1 MKIAIEAQRIFR
13 PNKHGMD
20 FVALETI
27 RELQKLDKENE
38 YYILVS
44 SGEDHCLQET
54 GNFHIMEIK
63 IPSYPLWEQLGLPF
77 AIKKIK
83 PDLLHCTSNTAPLY
97 CKVPLILTLH
107 DIIFLEK
114 RDGRNKS
121 FYQNLGWYYRKFVV
135 PRILPKCKKII
146 TVSEFEKENICHKTD
161 IEGNR
166 ILTIHNGY
174 SKHFHQMDNYIEIVS
189 KYVPNVTEY
198 FFFLGNTDPKKNTK
212 RILKAYAQ
220 YIEKSQNPVSLLIA
234 DLKKEIVEEY
244 IKELGIEKVREYLIV
259 PGYIPNTDLAAIY
272 NGAKAFIYAS
282 LRESFGI
289 PLLEGMACGTP
300 VITSN
305 ISAIPEVAGCE
316 AILVNPFN
324 EQEIT
329 NQLIKIETDENY
341 RIQQIEYGLKRVTQF
356 SWEQTAR
363 KVLELYKSLS

>member
-1 MKIAIEAQRIFR
+1 MFSFS
-13 PNKHGMD
+13 NS
-20 FVALETI
+20 ET
-27 RELQKLDKENE
+27 
-38 YYILVS
+38 V
-44 SGEDHCLQET
+44 
-54 GNFHIMEIK
+54 
-63 IPSYPLWEQLGLPF
+63 
-77 AIKKIK
+77 
-83 PDLLHCTSNTAPLY
+83 
-97 CKVPLILTLH
+97 
-107 DIIFLEK
+107 IIFLHL
-114 RDGRNKS
+114 D
-121 FYQNLGWYYRKFVV
+121 
-135 PRILPKCKKII
+135 
-146 TVSEFEKENICHKTD
+146 
-161 IEGNR
+161 
-166 ILTIHNGY
+166 
-174 SKHFHQMDNYIEIVS
+174 
-189 KYVPNVTEY
+189 
-198 FFFLGNTDPKKNTK
+198 
-212 RILKAYAQ
+212 
-220 YIEKSQNPVSLLIA
+220 
-234 DLKKEIVEEY
+234 
-244 IKELGIEKVREYLIV
+244 LIV